1 MSAKKL
7 RSKLEKTFEDI
18 LKEYEVEYGY
28 EVTKI
33 PYKIPE
39 SDHKYIVDWTLLN
52 GLYIE
57 TKGWLKDHQERQ
69 KYLLLKAQHPSL
81 DLRFV
86 FANPQKLCGGTKMT
100 HQQWAEKN
108 GFRWCSIY
116 DKEQVQSWIKE
127 KNGSAPSNT

>member
-1 MSAKKL
+1 MSTKKL

-18 LKEYEVEYGY
+18 LKDYTIEYGY

-33 PYKIPE
+33 PYTIPE
-39 SDHKYIVDWTLLN
+39 SAHKYIVDWTLPN
-52 GLYIE
+52 GLLIE
-57 TKGWLKDHQERQ
+57 TKGWLVDHRERQ
-69 KYLLLKAQHPSL
+69 KYLLIKQQYPDL

-116 DKEQVQSWIKE
+116 DTDQLKSWLKE
-127 KNGSAPSNT
+127 KHG